1 MINILQLSFGYQTFV
16 TTLSVK
22 EFIEKLV
29 NLKLESKPYNFIV
42 CCTNHETVEGVM
54 RHIMNIFT

>member
-1 MINILQLSFGYQTFV
+1 MLWLLETFV

-29 NLKLESKPYNFIV
+29 NLKLELKSYDFIV
-42 CCTNHETVEGVM
+42 CRNNHETVEGVM
-54 RHIMNIFT
+54 RHIMNTFT